1 MWKEV
6 TVSLQGQPVSSAS
19 GNFAYK
25 SYLKSILREGV
36 KRENFLQSQF
46 YSKDIDN
53 FHEVGYTSDDKVMS
67 NGGMLTRMA
76 WSKESKNIFMSGTL
90 NDDFFEID
98 RLLLPN
104 VDINIKLVR
113 NSNDFCIRSK
123 SNADPFVLQVEEIYF
138 KACVVKISPA
148 LYLSHVNVLCNTK
161 ALYPFIRT
169 EIKTNV
175 IPSGQSQLEWDNIT
189 QGKLPNRILICF
201 VKQSAYLGKKTENP
215 FYFGNYKITNLALT
229 LNDQALTQRSYK
241 LNFDSGD
248 YIEPYLN
255 LMDMFDHQFNQSDLG
270 LNLSDFSAGYTIF
283 GYNVTE
289 VLGPDIAQLPRQ
301 GSGKIKLE
309 VTFASD
315 LPEYVNCLV
324 FLQFQKLLK
333 IDFTRNIYIED

>member
-1 MWKEV
+1 MDLALKPLGIFDFPGHQTGIDNMHYVKHNPVTKGQNDGIIEFQFSTPGADYFYPKFSKLCLKCKVVKENGSRCADTDIYAPLNLLFQSMWKEV

-148 LYLSHVNVLCNTK
+148 LYLSHVNVLRNTK

-229 LNDQALTQRSYK
+229 ASHKGR
-241 LNFDSGD
+241 GD
-248 YIEPYLN
+248 LA
-255 LMDMFDHQFNQSDLG
+255 MG
-270 LNLSDFSAGYTIF
+270 T
-283 GYNVTE
+283 
-289 VLGPDIAQLPRQ
+289 AQ
-301 GSGKIKLE
+301 
-309 VTFASD
+309 
-315 LPEYVNCLV
+315 
-324 FLQFQKLLK
+324 
-333 IDFTRNIYIED
+333 